1 MTTNDSNSK
10 ITLGLGDRATSLSKV
25 KETLEP
31 VTPSIGEDSLL
42 KKSVSPSGEV
52 EEINYSVF
60 AGLDLYS
67 RFESAHY
74 PTLSKVPKTLFT

>member
-1 MTTNDSNSK
+1 M
-10 ITLGLGDRATSLSKV
+10 LM
-25 KETLEP
+25 
-31 VTPSIGEDSLL
+31 
-42 KKSVSPSGEV
+42 KSADPTGEV

-74 PTLSKVPKTLFT
+74 PTISKVPKTVFT